1 MKTIRHIPTPSRINA
16 VRKTAAALTALFA
29 IFTASTLTSCVEDEL
44 YDTPHPDKGAVVV
57 NADFSQR
64 STAAGTIPREYSLL
78 HACCGA
84 ETAPYTMPATKA
96 EVCPELFNPG
106 NHTLIAWNECAE
118 MTVGDGTVKV
128 VETASGLIEPLP
140 GYLFS
145 ARREI
150 EVAADDTLHV
160 VLPMAQRNRDLLIE
174 LTVTEGNPELISSVT
189 GTITGVAGAFSLS
202 EQKIMSD
209 AANTFL
215 TFTRTGDKLTANAR
229 LLGFA
234 GTAPTLTLD
243 VTFTDGRTLTVESG
257 SFADA
262 VKDFGGNM
270 TETFVLTN
278 SLKTPIEAGMSA
290 TIEDWHPGNN
300 GGEDV
305 DIR

>member
-1 MKTIRHIPTPSRINA
+1 MKTMKHIPTPTRINA
-16 VRKTAAALTALFA
+16 VRNAVAAITATFAVFAAT
-29 IFTASTLTSCVEDEL
+29 TLTSCVEDEL

-57 NADFSQR
+57 DADFSQR
-64 STAAGTIPREYSLL
+64 STAAGTIPREYRLL

-84 ETAPYTMPATKA
+84 ETTSYTMPATKA

-106 NHTLIAWNECAE
+106 SHTLIAWNDCAK
-118 MTVGDGTVKV
+118 MTVGDGMVKV
-128 VETASGLIEPLP
+128 DETASGLIEPLP

-145 ARREI
+145 VRREI

-160 VLPMAQRNRDLLIE
+160 VLPMAQCNRDLLIE
-174 LTVTEGNPELISSVT
+174 LTVTEGNPELIASVT
-189 GTITGVAGAFSLS
+189 GTLTGVAGAFYLT
-202 EQKIMSD
+202 EQKITGD
-209 AANTFL
+209 AASTFL

-243 VTFTDGRTLTVESG
+243 VTFTDGRTQTVESG

-305 DIR
+305 SIR